1 MKRAL
6 LLIGLMWLPLCS
18 VHAGVVA
25 ASGTMRSA
33 SPSEESLRQLMVAMQ
48 SPKLLDSIQSQ
59 VDASLEAGMRAGIG
73 DAKMTPNQRKIVD
86 DVRAKVSAL
95 LHEELSW
102 ERFEPLLIDAY
113 RQTFSQREVDGM
125 LAFYRSEAGQAVISK
140 MPRVMEIT
148 MKRTQDMVASMN
160 PRIQRIV
167 AEMAE
172 AIKADAAQASTAPR
186 P

>member
-18 VHAGVVA
+18 AHAGVAEASA
-25 ASGTMRSA
+25 APPGA
-33 SPSEESLRQLMVAMQ
+33 SPSEESLHQLMVAMQ
-48 SPKLLDSIQSQ
+48 SPKLLDSIHSQ
-59 VDASLEAGMRAGIG
+59 VDASLEAGMKAGIG
-73 DAKMTPNQRKIVD
+73 DAKMTANQRKIVD
-86 DVRAKVSAL
+86 DVRVKVSAL
-95 LHEELSW
+95 LHDELSW

-125 LAFYRSEAGQAVISK
+125 LAFYRSETGQAVIGK

-148 MKRTQDMVASMN
+148 MKRTQDMVAGMN
-160 PRIQRIV
+160 PKIQKIV

-172 AIKADAAQASTAPR
+172 AIKADAEQHPAAAR